1 MKIVALSQSLT
12 PITHQLGT
20 VGNESIV
27 NTEDVATPLGLRKV
41 PVLTGNAIRHR
52 VVRAPAADAFVEVAG
67 LSGKLSRDQLNLLY
81 HGGLKREKNKKPS
94 LKRIADFQRLFPV
107 FDLLGACLPEAIVAG
122 RMNVWR
128 AILCCRENQSR
139 IESLSGESIEMTLPP
154 ASHYVSR
161 WQYVRG
167 KLDHRAAEAATDTT
181 DEDDSKM
188 MPFAGTCVVSGAW
201 WMHGFDIP
209 NEPLLIGCL
218 LNSIERWEAE
228 GGTIGGQSSR
238 GHGRLALS
246 LVSDGA
252 FDSQDCM
259 TLYRDHLAVNVAEAT
274 ELLFTC

>member
-1 MKIVALSQSLT
+1 MRIVALSQSLS

-27 NTEDVATPLGLRKV
+27 NTEDVATPLGIRKV
-41 PVLTGNAIRHR
+41 PVLSGNAIRHR
-52 VVRAPAADAFVEVAG
+52 VVRAPAADAFVEAADM
-67 LSGKLSRDQLNLLY
+67 SGKLSRDQLNVLY

-107 FDLLGACLPEAIVAG
+107 FDLLGACLPEAIVSG

-128 AILCCRENQSR
+128 AILCCRENASR
-139 IESLSGESIEMTLPP
+139 IAALTGEKFDSEMPP

-167 KLDHRAAEAATDTT
+167 KLDHREANAATDDF

-218 LNSIERWEAE
+218 LDSIDRWTAD

-246 LVSDGA
+246 LVSDGGIDA
-252 FDSQDCM
+252 DA
-259 TLYRDHLAVNVAEAT
+259 YVAEYREHLSANVDEAR
-274 ELLFTC
+274 ELLLTC